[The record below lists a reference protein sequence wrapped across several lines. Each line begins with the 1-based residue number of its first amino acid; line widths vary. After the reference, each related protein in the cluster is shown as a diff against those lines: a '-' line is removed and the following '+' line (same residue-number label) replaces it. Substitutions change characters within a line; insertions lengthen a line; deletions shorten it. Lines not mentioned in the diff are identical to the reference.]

1 MTTPD
6 STTDSPLAIQAR
18 DSLTA
23 AQTAIAEFTEAV
35 ALIEAAIA
43 EVETNKASAITDI
56 GARRDEVVA
65 EVGLIQVQAIAA
77 IQLEKSGALQAIRTS
92 LPNIAQLVQ
101 NAVNILFGK
110 DKGY

>member
-43 EVETNKASAITDI
+43 EVETNKASAITDR
-56 GARRDEVVA
+56 GARDEVVA